1 LRVRE
6 RTETDDLVIESEEVT
21 LTTVLR
27 VDESGRIMAV
37 RRSWESSTTS
47 LSRDGRAPEQARG
60 ELDGCTI
67 ELTQRASGTEAKVL
81 VGGVDIGRQQLL
93 IEGFD
98 TGLLPAGTVKHNQ
111 VWELAGEQLSGL
123 NRLIEAM
130 GFTLEKNRLIC
141 VVPKVTADSIEISLD
156 WRVTAEYN
164 RRPAVLRFTG
174 KLVYSRKDRLI
185 RELDLSGGRLG
196 DAGPASEVEIRVRR
210 QVVEGWMDLAD

>member
-1 LRVRE
+1 
-6 RTETDDLVIESEEVT
+6 
-21 LTTVLR
+21 
-27 VDESGRIMAV
+27 
-37 RRSWESSTTS
+37 
-47 LSRDGRAPEQARG
+47 
-60 ELDGCTI
+60 
-67 ELTQRASGTEAKVL
+67 
-81 VGGVDIGRQQLL
+81 VDIGRQQLL

-98 TGLLPAGTVKHNQ
+98 TGLLPAGTVKRNQ

-141 VVPKVTADSIEISLD
+141 AVAEITADSIEISLD

-164 RRPAVLRFTG
+164 KRPAVLRFTG

-185 RELDLSGGRLG
+185 RDLDLSGGRLG

-210 QVVEGWMDLAD
+210 QVVQGWMDLAD